1 MKRSKKLIY
10 GCVVAS
16 VTLLLCIPA
25 MAGGYSAKS
34 ELKINIIGLHPCS
47 GEQELMEEMFLLE
60 QEKEPELSEDEL
72 PKATPSNAT
81 KSNASSTKKYL
92 PNKNLQGKKKIQQV
106 YPMQKCLMR
115 NGLRKRR
122 LRRFI
127 RQVLPT
133 QDYRD
138 FDVHALPEKVFKH
151 KFPDVHYCSHIQ
163 AGG

>member
-92 PNKNLQGKKKIQQV
+92 PNKNLQGKKKNTASLSDAKVSDAEWFKEKEVEEIYQASAS
-106 YPMQKCLMR
+106 
-115 NGLRKRR
+115 NAGLQG
-122 LRRFI
+122 F
-127 RQVLPT
+127 
-133 QDYRD
+133 
-138 FDVHALPEKVFKH
+138 
-151 KFPDVHYCSHIQ
+151 
-163 AGG
+163 

>member
-92 PNKNLQGKKKIQQV
+92 PNKNLQGKISYQDDRLSL
-106 YPMQKCLMR
+106 PS
-115 NGLRKRR
+115 LR
-122 LRRFI
+122 L
-127 RQVLPT
+127 L
-133 QDYRD
+133 
-138 FDVHALPEKVFKH
+138 
-151 KFPDVHYCSHIQ
+151 
-163 AGG
+163 